1 MKGLI
6 VSGSNKKTKR
16 KKEKERE
23 ECLFGLGYVLW
34 ILNVSCG
41 GDFKKSPKEALQSKP
56 TAQKVWSWIMI
67 GWYPEILLCQS
78 WSQIVGSVT
87 WHRLIFKGS
96 GGSFRS
102 ADIYGFRS
110 VLSNISRTSQL
121 NIIDF
126 CGEGSISCSPLMM
139 VICGWLNRLHGNGF

>member
-121 NIIDF
+121 NI
-126 CGEGSISCSPLMM
+126 MM
-139 VICGWLNRLHGNGF
+139 SSTVT